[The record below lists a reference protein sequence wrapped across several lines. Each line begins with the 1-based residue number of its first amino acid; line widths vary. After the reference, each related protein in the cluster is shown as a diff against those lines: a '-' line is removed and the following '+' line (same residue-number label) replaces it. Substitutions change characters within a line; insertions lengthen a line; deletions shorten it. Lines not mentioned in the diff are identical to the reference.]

1 VPAAL
6 TIVALLLAQVGGLGS
21 IFNLLVAPDVRAY
34 NRMSSFIAL
43 FALLASAVLLS
54 RLLGGLEASA
64 RARRAFLGAG
74 LVALLAFGV
83 ADQVPWTSLYAIRAG
98 AAPRFAEDEE
108 FVHRVERLLPPGAM
122 VFQLPHASLPVHAPR
137 PPRAPWDPA
146 KPYLSSRSLRWS
158 FGSML
163 GRTDRWPRSIEKLPP
178 KEMVERL
185 ALAGFSGIWLDRRA
199 FPQPEAVR
207 LEDGLA
213 EAVSAR
219 PELSTGKRYC
229 FFSIEALRNRRE
241 VELGP
246 EAYAAARAEVLRGA
260 LAGAR

>member
-1 VPAAL
+1 V
-6 TIVALLLAQVGGLGS
+6 V
-21 IFNLLVAPDVRAY
+21 PDVRAY
-34 NRMSSFIAL
+34 NRMSAFIAF
-43 FALLASAVLLS
+43 FALLASAVLVGRLGG
-54 RLLGGLEASA
+54 RLLASA
-64 RARRAFLGAG
+64 RARRTFLGAG

-83 ADQVPWTSLYAIRAG
+83 ADQVPWASLYATRAG
-98 AAPRFAEDEE
+98 SAPRFAEDEI
-108 FVHRVERLLPPGAM
+108 RPQPGAPLPAGAM

-146 KPYLSSRSLRWS
+146 KAYLSSRTLRWS

-163 GRTDRWPRSIEKLPP
+163 GRTDRWHRTIEKLPP
-178 KEMVERL
+178 KEMLERL
-185 ALAGFSGIWLDRRA
+185 ALAGFSGIWVDRRA
-199 FPQPEAVR
+199 FPQPDEAR

-260 LAGAR
+260 PAGAR